1 MSHFLGGAMP
11 RHVLSRFTLLE
22 TKDWNMFIVFLV
34 ERLPVWCY
42 VCFDEC
48 DDYDYST
55 VSKRTSRI
63 FE

>member
-1 MSHFLGGAMP
+1 MP

-22 TKDWNMFIVFLV
+22 TRDWNIIYSFPFGNL

-48 DDYDYST
+48 DDYDHST
-55 VSKRTSRI
+55 VSKPISRI